1 MRLGGHS
8 GSGKLGITILSL
20 LVSSG
25 VHADAV
31 TADGFG
37 RVIQQMVETREAQ
50 VVSQSAGRVFATGA
64 SSLGMGAGIAVAA
77 EVIRE
82 RPDVLIQSACV
93 ARKWVTL
100 SFAPERQ
107 FSRLLMALRSI
118 QLTIRYLRV
127 FQVLAVI

>member
-37 RVIQQMVETREAQ
+37 RVIQQMVKPVKLRLFLNLRG
-50 VVSQSAGRVFATGA
+50 VCSQRVQFSRYGR
-64 SSLGMGAGIAVAA
+64 GIAVAA

-82 RPDVLIQSACV
+82 RPDVFDSIRML
-93 ARKWVTL
+93 ARKWVTSAL
-100 SFAPERQ
+100 HGTSVFAA
-107 FSRLLMALRSI
+107 LMAFAKHTIDDSI
-118 QLTIRYLRV
+118 STV

>member
-82 RPDVLIQSACV
+82 RPDVFDSIRMCGEIVGNPQRGTGTSV
-93 ARKWVTL
+93 
-100 SFAPERQ
+100 FAAAYG
-107 FSRLLMALRSI
+107 L
-118 QLTIRYLRV
+118 V
-127 FQVLAVI
+127 